1 MKVLNIMVFHIDF
14 DKVNTAI
21 NTQTETAK
29 STAETTA
36 NAATTNEQVEIA
48 KIDTNRNGKVTIAEA
63 KAAGYFM
70 PIYSGSK
77 KIAALAV
84 AIAAAGAG
92 MVAAPI
98 TGGVSMIA
106 PAASATTIA
115 ITCSLTV
122 PAIILASFL
131 GVAMQ

>member
-1 MKVLNIMVFHIDF
+1 MRTRTV
-14 DKVNTAI
+14 
-21 NTQTETAK
+21 
-29 STAETTA
+29 TTK
-36 NAATTNEQVEIA
+36 EEL
-48 KIDTNRNGKVTIAEA
+48 KKA
-63 KAAGYFM
+63 KADGVDEIIVLGALAKDLNDAQK
-70 PIYSGSK
+70 ITKLSSK
-77 KIAALAV
+77 KIAALTV

-131 GVAMQ
+131 GVAMLIALFKEYDFHYDKDGASATFNKKR

>member
-1 MKVLNIMVFHIDF
+1 
-14 DKVNTAI
+14 
-21 NTQTETAK
+21 
-29 STAETTA
+29 
-36 NAATTNEQVEIA
+36 
-48 KIDTNRNGKVTIAEA
+48 
-63 KAAGYFM
+63 
-70 PIYSGSK
+70 
-77 KIAALAV
+77 
-84 AIAAAGAG
+84 

-131 GVAMQ
+131 GVAMLVALFKEYDFQYDKDGARATFSKKH